1 MAMLEFLLIIIVLFF
16 SVMVHE
22 YAHGLAALLFG
33 DDTAKRAGR
42 LSLNI
47 ARHIDLM
54 GTIIV
59 PLILLSFY
67 LMSGSGIIFGWAKPV
82 PVSAQNLRNPARD
95 YALVS
100 VAGPLSNILLAFA
113 FGFAWAPLAI
123 ISLQTSAFLSVARF
137 ICFIGVKIN
146 IILALFNLIPL
157 PPLDGSNVVSYL
169 LPYPLSLRYRK
180 IARYGI
186 LVILILIL
194 TDTLRYPL
202 LLADYLSR
210 AILDW
215 MYRVGSFLG

>member
-1 MAMLEFLLIIIVLFF
+1 MLEFLLIIIVLFF

-22 YAHGLAALLFG
+22 YAHGLIALFFG

-47 ARHIDLM
+47 ARHIDLV

-82 PVSAQNLRNPARD
+82 PVSAHNLRNPARD
-95 YALVS
+95 YTLVS
-100 VAGPLSNILLAFA
+100 LAGPLSNILLAFA
-113 FGFAWAPLAI
+113 FAVLWALLAM
-123 ISLQTSAFLSVARF
+123 ISLQTSAILLVARF

-146 IILALFNLIPL
+146 IILAVFNLIPI
-157 PPLDGSNVVSYL
+157 PPLDGSHLVSYL
-169 LPYPLSLRYRK
+169 LPYRLSVKYQK

-186 LVILILIL
+186 LIILILIL
-194 TDTLRYPL
+194 TDTLQYPF
-202 LLADYLSR
+202 LLADHLSR
-210 AILDW
+210 TILDW
-215 MYRVGSFLG
+215 MYRIGSFLG

>member
-1 MAMLEFLLIIIVLFF
+1 MVLFF

-22 YAHGLAALLFG
+22 YAHGLVALFFG

-42 LSLNI
+42 LSLNLV
-47 ARHIDLM
+47 RHIDLV

-59 PLILLSFY
+59 PLVLLSFY

-95 YALVS
+95 YTLVS

-113 FGFAWAPLAI
+113 FGFVWAPLTM

-137 ICFIGVKIN
+137 ICFLGVKIN
-146 IILALFNLIPL
+146 IILALFNLIPI

-194 TDTLRYPL
+194 TDTLRYPF

>member
-1 MAMLEFLLIIIVLFF
+1 MLEFLLIIIVLFF

-22 YAHGLAALLFG
+22 YAHGLVALFFG

-42 LSLNI
+42 LSLNV
-47 ARHIDLM
+47 ARHIDLV

-59 PLILLSFY
+59 PLILLGFY
-67 LMSGSGIIFGWAKPV
+67 VMSGSGVIFGWAKPV
-82 PVSAQNLRNPARD
+82 PVSAHNLRNPARD
-95 YALVS
+95 YTLVS
-100 VAGPLSNILLAFA
+100 LAGPLSNILLAFA
-113 FGFAWAPLAI
+113 FAVVWALLAM
-123 ISLQTSAFLSVARF
+123 ISLQTSAFLFVARF

-146 IILALFNLIPL
+146 IILAVFNLIPI

-186 LVILILIL
+186 LIIFILIL
-194 TDTLRYPL
+194 TDTLRYPF

>member
-1 MAMLEFLLIIIVLFF
+1 MLKFILIIIVLFF

-22 YAHGLAALLFG
+22 YAHGLVALFFG

-47 ARHIDLM
+47 ARHIDLV

-82 PVSAQNLRNPARD
+82 PVSAHSLRNPARD
-95 YALVS
+95 YTLVS
-100 VAGPLSNILLAFA
+100 LAGPLSNILLAFA
-113 FGFAWAPLAI
+113 FSVVWALLAMISLKTSAI
-123 ISLQTSAFLSVARF
+123 IFVARF

-146 IILALFNLIPL
+146 IILAVFNLIPI
-157 PPLDGSNVVSYL
+157 PPLDGSHLVSYL
-169 LPYPLSLRYRK
+169 LPYRLSVTYQK

-186 LVILILIL
+186 LIILILIL
-194 TDTLRYPL
+194 TDTLQYPF
-202 LLADYLSR
+202 LLADHLSR

-215 MYRVGSFLG
+215 MYRVGGFLG